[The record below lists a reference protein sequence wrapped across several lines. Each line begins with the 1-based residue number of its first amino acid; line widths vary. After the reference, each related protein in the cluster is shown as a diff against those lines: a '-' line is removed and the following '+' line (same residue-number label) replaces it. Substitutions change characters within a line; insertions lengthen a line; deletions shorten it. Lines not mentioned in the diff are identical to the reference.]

1 MPQDPMEDSIHQ
13 FRESLDES
21 LRLVMEGRGTVAEM
35 RAVLDARILES
46 AQHVART
53 NEALARR

>member
-1 MPQDPMEDSIHQ
+1 MEDSIHQ